1 MTAAKVLIVENDELT
16 GQFLRR
22 ELGKMDFDV
31 CAIYP
36 TGEMAVAQLLQH
48 KPDLILMDISL
59 DGDLDGIET
68 AMQIV
73 AIRPTPHIYLSGYTD
88 EVTLARARKTNPHGY
103 LVKPYNEQ
111 TLKATLQMLLERLQT
126 ERALRESEARLH
138 EAALVFEATQDG
150 ILILNAE
157 HTITNTN
164 RRFSDITGFDGSDVL
179 GMSPAFLNS
188 DALTPAL
195 FEDTDNYAARWSSQI
210 DITKKDGSC
219 FPGNVTIARVQREPQ
234 TAQTDCDRADRN
246 YVVLISDLTAVRL
259 AEDKLYRMAHHD
271 PLTGLPNRQL
281 AMDRLHQAIEQSK
294 RRRSRMAVFFVDLDN
309 FKRINDSLGHNAG
322 DDLLRTVATRMQ
334 ACVRSVDTVARL
346 GGDEFLV
353 ILDSIDD
360 IKTVSAIAQK
370 MLDTLSGPMT
380 SNHAS
385 AEMSAS
391 ASIGI
396 SLFPETGTTPDH
408 LIRAADTAMYHAKA
422 RGRCTY
428 SFYTP
433 RMKHSEAQR
442 AEFNAHLRDAVEH
455 QQLEL
460 HYLPQVS
467 MANGELIG
475 LEALLRWRHPRKGLL
490 NSEHVITLAEAGDFM
505 VELNRWVLRS
515 VCAQLNDW
523 QNQQLHIVK
532 VAINIDHS
540 QIFDRGFIT
549 VLEECLN
556 EFHIAPALLEF
567 EITEATLSSEKA
579 QDAVF
584 EQLARLGIS
593 LAIDHFGTGYSSVNT
608 LKKLPIRRI
617 KIDQQFVHEVTNNK
631 APNSSAPS
639 NDRTRTNETGNC
651 GSVLVTNAILA
662 MIKELNLIPVAE
674 GVETFEQEVFM
685 RTHGC
690 REAQGF
696 FYSGALPAHEV
707 QCMLNTLPAV
717 AHNL

>member
-1 MTAAKVLIVENDELT
+1 
-16 GQFLRR
+16 
-22 ELGKMDFDV
+22 
-31 CAIYP
+31 
-36 TGEMAVAQLLQH
+36 
-48 KPDLILMDISL
+48 
-59 DGDLDGIET
+59 
-68 AMQIV
+68 
-73 AIRPTPHIYLSGYTD
+73 
-88 EVTLARARKTNPHGY
+88 
-103 LVKPYNEQ
+103 
-111 TLKATLQMLLERLQT
+111 
-126 ERALRESEARLH
+126 
-138 EAALVFEATQDG
+138 
-150 ILILNAE
+150 
-157 HTITNTN
+157 
-164 RRFSDITGFDGSDVL
+164 
-179 GMSPAFLNS
+179 
-188 DALTPAL
+188 
-195 FEDTDNYAARWSSQI
+195 
-210 DITKKDGSC
+210 
-219 FPGNVTIARVQREPQ
+219 
-234 TAQTDCDRADRN
+234 
-246 YVVLISDLTAVRL
+246 
-259 AEDKLYRMAHHD
+259 
-271 PLTGLPNRQL
+271 
-281 AMDRLHQAIEQSK
+281 
-294 RRRSRMAVFFVDLDN
+294 
-309 FKRINDSLGHNAG
+309 
-322 DDLLRTVATRMQ
+322 
-334 ACVRSVDTVARL
+334 
-346 GGDEFLV
+346 
-353 ILDSIDD
+353 
-360 IKTVSAIAQK
+360 
-370 MLDTLSGPMT
+370 
-380 SNHAS
+380 
-385 AEMSAS
+385 
-391 ASIGI
+391 
-396 SLFPETGTTPDH
+396 
-408 LIRAADTAMYHAKA
+408 
-422 RGRCTY
+422 
-428 SFYTP
+428 
-433 RMKHSEAQR
+433 MKHSEAQR

-556 EFHIAPALLEF
+556 EFHIAPELLEF

-584 EQLARLGIS
+584 EQLSRLGVS

-707 QCMLNTLPAV
+707 QRMLNTLPAV

>member
-1 MTAAKVLIVENDELT
+1 VTAAKILIVENDELA
-16 GQFLRR
+16 GQYLRR
-22 ELGKMDFDV
+22 ELLKMNFEV

-59 DGDLDGIET
+59 DGALDGIET
-68 AMQIV
+68 AAQIA
-73 AIRPTPHIYLSGYTD
+73 AIRPTPHVYLSGYTD
-88 EVTLARARKTNPHGY
+88 EMTLARARKTKPHGY
-103 LVKPYNEQ
+103 LVKPYDEP
-111 TLKATLQMLLERLQT
+111 TLRATLQMLLERLQT

-164 RRFSDITGFDGSDVL
+164 RRFSDITGFDADDVL
-179 GMSPAFLNS
+179 GMNPAFLNF
-188 DALTPAL
+188 DELTPAL
-195 FEDTDNYAARWSSQI
+195 FEHTDRYAGRWSGQI
-210 DITKKDGSC
+210 EVTKKDGSR
-219 FPGNVTIARVQREPQ
+219 FPGNVTIARVQRESQ
-234 TAQTDCDRADRN
+234 TAQSDCDRVERN
-246 YVVLISDLTAVRL
+246 YVVLISDLTAIRM

-281 AMDRLHQAIEQSK
+281 AMDRLHHAIEQSK

-309 FKRINDSLGHNAG
+309 FKRINDSLGHDAG

-370 MLDTLSGPMT
+370 MLDTLSAPIKPSSIT
-380 SNHAS
+380 SNHVTAP
-385 AEMSAS
+385 MSAS

-442 AEFNAHLRDAVEH
+442 AEFNAQLRAAVEQ

-467 MANGELIG
+467 MAEGTVIG
-475 LEALLRWRHPRKGLL
+475 LEALLRWRHPHKGLL
-490 NSEHVITLAEAGDFM
+490 NSEPIITLAEAGDYM

-532 VAINIDHS
+532 VAINIDHC
-540 QIFDRGFIT
+540 QLFDRGFIA

-556 EFHIAPALLEF
+556 EFHIAPELLEF

-584 EQLARLGIS
+584 EQLSRLGVS

-617 KIDQQFVHEVTNNK
+617 KIDQQFVHDATNNR
-631 APNSSAPS
+631 APDSSAPS
-639 NDRTRTNETGNC
+639 NEPGNC
-651 GSVLVTNAILA
+651 GNVLVTNAILA

-674 GVETFEQEVFM
+674 GVETCEQEVFM

-690 REAQGF
+690 SEAQGF

-707 QCMLNTLPAV
+707 QRMLNTVPA
-717 AHNL
+717 AALSL